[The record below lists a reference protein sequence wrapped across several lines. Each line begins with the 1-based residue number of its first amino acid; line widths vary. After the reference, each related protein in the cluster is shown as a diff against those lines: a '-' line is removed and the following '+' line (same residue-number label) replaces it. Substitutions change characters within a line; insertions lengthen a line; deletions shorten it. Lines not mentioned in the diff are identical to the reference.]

1 MHQRSPAKKTAD
13 LDVLKH
19 ALYANHYSFLEIII
33 KEFILKVKTDPAGR
47 LHDLLESAKNQPE
60 NKRARDVLGI
70 VFDVE
75 SKDTESLLRL
85 LADLIMLS
93 QQTKLRIKSL
103 ADINHDLYLKPF
115 DNIEIILSTLNL
127 DANWKPY
134 KNLLSEPTLY
144 GLKFCSDKLSRIDR
158 IETINKSE
166 IEAIQTKLAALVE
179 DILKS
184 EIDLYVK
191 ELLLRN
197 LESLRQ
203 SLIAYRVRGLE
214 GIEREVEAG
223 LGSLLVSKSKIE
235 HVIHDEDVGHC
246 LKTYFA
252 LLEFTNKTVMTA
264 KKLKELGVVDIAT
277 KLLGM
282 NND

>member
-1 MHQRSPAKKTAD
+1 M
-13 LDVLKH
+13 
-19 ALYANHYSFLEIII
+19 E
-33 KEFILKVKTDPAGR
+33 VKTDPAGR
-47 LHDLLESAKNQPE
+47 LHDLLEAARKQLES
-60 NKRARDVLGI
+60 KRSREALGAI
-70 VFDVE
+70 FGVE

-115 DNIEIILSTLNL
+115 DNIEQILSTLNL
-127 DANWKPY
+127 DASWKPY
-134 KNLLSEPTLY
+134 RNLLSEPTLY

-158 IETINKSE
+158 IETIDKSE
-166 IEAIQTKLAALVE
+166 IEVIQTKLAALVE

-197 LESLRQ
+197 LEGLRQ

-223 LGSLLVSKSKIE
+223 LGSILVNKSKIE
-235 HVIHDEDVGHC
+235 HVTSDEDAGNF

-252 LLEFTNKTVMTA
+252 ILEFANKTVMTA
-264 KKLKELGVVDIAT
+264 KNLKESGAVEFAT
-277 KLLGM
+277 KLIGM
-282 NND
+282 NSG